1 MERGRRHAWCIM
13 LGGAVLFCAA
23 MVPMAQRIA
32 RYNAAAKIPTFHAE
46 PIAGRTLRVDGF
58 PVATLTDVEA
68 ADGARRGEGMIRLE
82 YGGRETLIP
91 VKRPPALNLPTLAGY
106 DEWLKALAIYP
117 VVRNEKGE
125 QSRVAGSERFVI
137 VVRRTPEGY
146 DPETWGEVR
155 RIDWVFDYYEL
166 TRDGKV
172 ERLTRRW
179 PRSYASE
186 NRLQR
191 EAAGKSE
198 GLTAEQTAASNKLA
212 ALEPLKQRTFEYYA
226 AMFVIPKLNVP
237 QYKFTDTAFRPE
249 VLGWTLPG
257 SMISVLLFTG
267 GLIFVIAP
275 ARRRKIA
282 AETRTAN

>member
-1 MERGRRHAWCIM
+1 MERGRRYAWCITI
-13 LGGAVLFCAA
+13 GAGVLFCAA
-23 MVPMAQRIA
+23 IAPMAQRIA
-32 RYNAAAKIPTFHAE
+32 KYNASANIPTFHAE

-68 ADGARRGEGMIRLE
+68 GRGEGTIRLD
-82 YGGRETLIP
+82 YGGTETLIP

-117 VVRNEKGE
+117 VVRDDKGQ
-125 QSRVAGSERFVI
+125 QSRVAGSERFII

-166 TRDGKV
+166 KRDGTV
-172 ERLTRRW
+172 EKSSRRW
-179 PRSYASE
+179 PRSYGSE
-186 NRLQR
+186 NRLQK
-191 EAAGKSE
+191 EAAGTSAD
-198 GLTAEQTAASNKLA
+198 LTAEQVAASQKLA
-212 ALEPLKQRTFEYYA
+212 AFEPLKQRTFEYYA

-249 VLGWTLPG
+249 VLGWTLP
-257 SMISVLLFTG
+257 SAMIAVLAFTG
-267 GLIFVIAP
+267 GLVFVIAP
-275 ARRRKIA
+275 RRRIA
-282 AETRTAN
+282 AAKPN